1 MLTFHRA
8 LFSQILLGKHPKGRF
23 SEFRNSA
30 LLRLA
35 LAHHTYLSR
44 KQTRIKV
51 FYHERSSIPRA
62 LSTRRERLP
71 VPDVLSF
78 SRKSE
83 RRVTPGKFRVL
94 SRSFVSG
101 VVSSATERDRG
112 SHRGLL
118 ANRGT
123 RGGRD
128 WRVETDIFAAV
139 ETHARWV
146 RRVEHENW
154 WQCHQRVLGFSARIR
169 SERGR
174 DRRVRG
180 RRNGRLLR
188 SSDEAK

>member
-1 MLTFHRA
+1 MLTFSSA
-8 LFSQILLGKHPKGRF
+8 LFSQILLGETAKGRF
-23 SEFRNSA
+23 SESRNSA

-94 SRSFVSG
+94 SRSFISG

-112 SHRGLL
+112 ITSRSPRESRNTWRERL
-118 ANRGT
+118 A
-123 RGGRD
+123 
-128 WRVETDIFAAV
+128 VETDIFAAV
-139 ETHARWV
+139 ETNARWV
-146 RRVEHENW
+146 RRVSTKI
-154 WQCHQRVLGFSARIR
+154 GGSATNVCSGLRRIR
-169 SERGR
+169 
-174 DRRVRG
+174 
-180 RRNGRLLR
+180 RN
-188 SSDEAK
+188 AA